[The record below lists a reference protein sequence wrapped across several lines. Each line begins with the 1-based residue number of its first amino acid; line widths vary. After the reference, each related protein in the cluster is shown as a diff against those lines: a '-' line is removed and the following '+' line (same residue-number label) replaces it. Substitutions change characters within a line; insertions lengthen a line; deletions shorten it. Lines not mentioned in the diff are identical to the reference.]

1 VLPDRRAVVFDLD
14 DTLYPYRRFVIS
26 GFAAAAV
33 HLHRTCGIDQ
43 RLTVQTLIAASHSPN
58 RGREVQAC
66 LEALDLPPELAPEL
80 VTIVR
85 SHRPALLL
93 PQPVRHMLVTL
104 RAAGWRLGVLT
115 NGPAAIQSR
124 KVEAMRIDQ
133 YVDRVVYAIEHG
145 SGAGKPE
152 PEPFAEIA
160 RQLDVPAG
168 HIVFVGDDEVCDVE
182 GSARAGMLPVRCAV
196 WTTRRGATTNATVV
210 DQVNHVPL
218 IARTLLEEAISRHA
232 A

>member
-1 VLPDRRAVVFDLD
+1 VLPERRAVVFDLD
-14 DTLYPYRRFVIS
+14 DTLYPYRRFVVS

-33 HLHRTCGIDQ
+33 HLHRTCGVDQ
-43 RLTVQTLIAASHSPN
+43 RLAIRTLIGAFNGPH
-58 RGREVQAC
+58 RGREVQVC
-66 LEALDLPPELAPEL
+66 LETLDLPADLAPAL

-93 PQPVRHMLVTL
+93 PHPSRHVLVTL
-104 RAAGWRLGVLT
+104 RASGWRLGVLT

-124 KVEAMRIDQ
+124 KVEAMRIEQ
-133 YVDRVVYAIEHG
+133 YVDRVVYATEHG

-160 RQLDVPAG
+160 RQLDVPPC

-182 GSARAGMLPVRCAV
+182 GAARAGMLPVRCAV
-196 WTTRRGATTNATVV
+196 WTTRRGATTSAAVV
-210 DQVNHVPL
+210 DQLSHVPI
-218 IARTLLEEAISRHA
+218 IARTLLEEAVSRHA

>member
-14 DTLYPYRRFVIS
+14 DTLYPYRRFVVS

-33 HLHRTCGIDQ
+33 HLHRTCGVDQ
-43 RLTVQTLIAASHSPN
+43 RVAIQTLIGASHGPN

-66 LEALDLPPELAPEL
+66 LDALDLPSELAPTL

-93 PQPVRHMLVTL
+93 PHPARHLLVTL
-104 RAAGWRLGVLT
+104 RGAGWRLGVLT

-124 KVEAMRIDQ
+124 KVDALRLDR
-133 YVDRVVYAIEHG
+133 YVDEVVYATEHG

-160 RQLDVPAG
+160 RRLDVPAA
-168 HIVFVGDDEVCDVE
+168 HIVFVGDDEICDVA
-182 GSARAGMLPVRCAV
+182 GAARAGMVPIRCAV
-196 WTTRRGATTNATVV
+196 WTTRRGATTSAAVV
-210 DQVNHVPL
+210 DQLCHVPL